1 MKPPAP
7 LRVGVLLD
15 GPVVPAWVASLLED
29 LVRAD
34 TLDVTA
40 LPVEAGGRKRSLG
53 RGSRLAR
60 VLYKLYRGIDRR
72 VFDTG
77 PDPLEPTG
85 VPAGLTA
92 QEEST
97 QREPLDVVVVLSPGA
112 EQARV
117 ASLARFGAWSI
128 AFEGAPWPDEDLAP
142 FWRMTQG
149 QATVSVA
156 VLATIAGAD
165 QLRVVRRAVAACDA
179 VSLGRTEEIYWK
191 ASRLLARDLDALA
204 RSGGSLSQEELLAS
218 DAVRPNVP
226 SPLSAR
232 VVLLHLLRVSGRA
245 VRSRL
250 RKTIWREQ
258 WFVAYRVDDG
268 IDPVDP
274 DLNGFSSLESPD
286 GHFFADPFPIEFQG
300 RNYVFFEDFVY
311 AEKRAVISVVELRED
326 APSPPRVALAC
337 DYHLSY
343 PFLFRMGE
351 EVFMIPETASNRTV
365 ELYRALEF
373 PDRWEKSRVLLSG
386 IAAYD
391 ATIIE
396 HEARLWLFASVEDRG
411 SRGWDELAIFS
422 ASSLEGP
429 WQPHPRNPVVADIRS
444 ARPAGQIFRD
454 GGRLIRPA
462 QDCAGRYGHAIVFK
476 EIGVLTETDYRE
488 RALGDSTML
497 RGAWR
502 THSYNAAGGYAVV
515 DGSRL
520 VPRLPLVSRSPE
532 RFDS

>member
-7 LRVGVLLD
+7 MRVGVLLD

-29 LVRAD
+29 LVRTDA
-34 TLDVTA
+34 LEVTA
-40 LPVEAGGRKRSLG
+40 LPVEAGGRLRNLG

-60 VLYKLYRGIDRR
+60 ALYDLYRGIDRR
-72 VFDTG
+72 LFDTG
-77 PDPLEPTG
+77 TDPLEPTR
-85 VPAGLTA
+85 VPVGLTA
-92 QEEST
+92 RAGATSQ
-97 QREPLDVVVVLSPGA
+97 EPLDVVLVLSPGV
-112 EQARV
+112 EQQLV
-117 ASLARFGAWSI
+117 ASRARFGAWSI

-142 FWRMTQG
+142 FRRMSQG
-149 QATVSVA
+149 RATVSVA
-156 VLATIAGAD
+156 VLATAAGAD
-165 QLRVVRRAVAACDA
+165 SARVVRRAVAACDA

-204 RSGGSLSQEELLAS
+204 RSGGSLFREDRLESNGG
-218 DAVRPNVP
+218 RPEVP

-258 WFVAYRVDDG
+258 WFVAYRVDGG
-268 IDPVDP
+268 IDPADP

-311 AEKRAVISVVELRED
+311 AEKRAVISVVELRGD
-326 APSPPRVALAC
+326 SPSPPRVALTC

-365 ELYRALEF
+365 ELYRAREF

-386 IAAYD
+386 ITAYD
-391 ATIIE
+391 ATLIE

-422 ASSLEGP
+422 ATSLEGP

-444 ARPAGQIFRD
+444 ARPAGRIFQH
-454 GGRLIRPA
+454 GARLIRPA

-476 EIGVLTETDYRE
+476 EIEVLTETDYRE
-488 RALGDSTML
+488 RALSGSAML

-502 THSYNAAGGYAVV
+502 THSYNAAGGYALV

-520 VPRLPLVSRSPE
+520 VPRLPLVRLSPE
-532 RFDS
+532 RFDA